1 MASFGFF
8 GGKGIFMKN
17 GAIFDMDGLL
27 FDTEQLYQKYWLE
40 VADEFGVARNPELG
54 KACCGT
60 SGEHMHQVVHSFYP
74 DIDAAAY
81 SDRVVELA
89 TKAMERELVAMPG
102 VREILEFFHQHRIPM
117 AVASGSPTYT
127 IEGNLSRTGL
137 RKYFDALIGSEQI
150 SNGKP
155 APDIFLLAAEKI
167 HLPAADCYVFE
178 DGFNGIR
185 AAAAAG
191 CTAVMIPDLLEP
203 TEEIRALC
211 KGVYPSLIHAMEA
224 IQGGEL

>member
-1 MASFGFF
+1 
-8 GGKGIFMKN
+8 MKN

-60 SGEHMHQVVHSFYP
+60 SGEN
-74 DIDAAAY
+74 IDAAAY

-102 VREILEFFHQHRIPM
+102 VKEILEFFHQHRIPM

-211 KGVYPSLIHAMEA
+211 KGVYPSLTHAMKA
-224 IQGGEL
+224 IQKGEI